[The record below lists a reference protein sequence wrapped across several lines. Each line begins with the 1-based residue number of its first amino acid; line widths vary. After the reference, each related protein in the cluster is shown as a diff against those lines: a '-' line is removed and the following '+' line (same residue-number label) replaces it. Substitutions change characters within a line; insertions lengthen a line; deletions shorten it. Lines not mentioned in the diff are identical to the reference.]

1 MTRSKRCIVR
11 VLDASAFIGDYH
23 TDDDTATIPLV
34 REELEDDASGY
45 RFDALEGGGM
55 RIHVPDGETVERV
68 ERAANTT
75 GDATELSRT
84 DTRLLAAALELD
96 ATLVTDD
103 YAVQNVADALEVRVE
118 SIAREGIDERRNWR
132 YQCQGCGREYDE
144 HRERCQICGSD
155 LSRKNPS

>member
-1 MTRSKRCIVR
+1 VR

-34 REELEDDASGY
+34 REELADDASGY

-55 RIHVPDGETVERV
+55 RIHVPEDGTVERV
-68 ERAANTT
+68 ERAATTT
-75 GDATELSRT
+75 GDGTELSRT

-103 YAVQNVADALEVRVE
+103 YAMQNVADALDVAVE
-118 SIAREGIDERRNWR
+118 SIAQEGIDERRDWD
-132 YQCQGCGREYDE
+132 YQCQGCGRVYDD
-144 HRERCQICGSD
+144 HRDRCEICGSD
-155 LSRKNPS
+155 LARKNPS